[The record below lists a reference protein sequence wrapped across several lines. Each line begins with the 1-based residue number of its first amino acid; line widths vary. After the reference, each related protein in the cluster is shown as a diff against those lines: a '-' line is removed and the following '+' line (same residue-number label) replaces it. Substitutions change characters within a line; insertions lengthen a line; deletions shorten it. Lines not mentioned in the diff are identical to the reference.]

1 MADEGKKSYSKVSL
15 YEVKED
21 KVVRTRRTCPEC
33 GPGVFLAKH
42 KDRESCGRC
51 GYTEFTQPR
60 EAKGKPAK
68 ASQGEGSDAGE
79 AATGE

>member
-1 MADEGKKSYSKVSL
+1 MAEEKGSYSKVSL
-15 YEVKED
+15 YEVKDD

-51 GYTEFTQPR
+51 GHTQFTKKEESKKEEPKK
-60 EAKGKPAK
+60 EKKGSEK
-68 ASQGEGSDAGE
+68 AE
-79 AATGE
+79 AAE

>member
-15 YEVKED
+15 YEVQDD

-60 EAKGKPAK
+60 EPKGQPAK
-68 ASQGEGSDAGE
+68 SSEGDGPDADESTASE
-79 AATGE
+79 